1 MKKIFKLSLAIL
13 ALSSIQANAQIIR
26 TIAGVD
32 TLGYTGDGGMAYRAQ
47 IGASWSTVQDSI
59 GNVFLADDEHNLIRK
74 IAVDGTITT
83 IAGNPYIYGGY
94 AGDGGAATAARLN
107 YPSGMAMDKVGNL
120 YFADNG
126 NFAIRKISASG
137 IITTVAG
144 DGSGAHAHTGDGG
157 PATAARMMGCVYVA
171 LDKFGNLYFTD
182 GNSRVRKVNTSG
194 IISTVAGTSAIG
206 YSGNGVAATSAALSG
221 PVV

>member
-1 MKKIFKLSLAIL
+1 MINTSGI
-13 ALSSIQANAQIIR
+13 
-26 TIAGVD
+26 
-32 TLGYTGDGGMAYRAQ
+32 
-47 IGASWSTVQDSI
+47 
-59 GNVFLADDEHNLIRK
+59 
-74 IAVDGTITT
+74 ITT
-83 IAGNPYIYGGY
+83 IAGRPNQ
-94 AGDGGAATAARLN
+94 
-107 YPSGMAMDKVGNL
+107 SG
-120 YFADNG
+120 F
-126 NFAIRKISASG
+126 
-137 IITTVAG
+137 
-144 DGSGAHAHTGDGG
+144 TGDGG